1 MSNKLSNFVTNWE
14 NASSKPAFY
23 AIPIIIFC
31 LVIII
36 GIVSGIRRGIWGGVT
51 ILGFSILG
59 LGIAIGIAPLISN
72 QIIKKID
79 LKNSTL
85 GLSSPDDAKVI
96 LKLLNGLIMLG
107 IILIFNIIGEILI
120 AVLHRPITKNIRIR
134 QDNEK
139 STFVTRF
146 SGALIAGIGV
156 IPTAVLSAN
165 PTGAFAHKSKF
176 VKANDSMLKALS
188 FDKARG
194 VGRFTPGLIGLA
206 KIGLD
211 FTKEK
216 DNTNTLAASLEKYF
230 QQFYNQ
236 DNYLYKE
243 LPKPS
248 YDETT
253 GTWKS
258 QDIDVQFYFSLV
270 KITDENNGNNYID
283 KKIPRFFNGDIQKII
298 DKFTETEES
307 FKLLELI
314 LSKIDT
320 SMYSNTKSELEKFI
334 ENVKKLSSLGLNTN
348 FKNIEIFGKDWQ
360 KLKVPKQFVA
370 RIKKLILKIA
380 KLDNLSLDN
389 LSEEDKNKPEYKI
402 RYIIQKMLD
411 TFIVEA

>member
-51 ILGFSILG
+51 ILAFSILG

-146 SGALIAGIGV
+146 SGALIAGVGV

-258 QDIDVQFYFSLV
+258 QDIDVQFYFSLA

-334 ENVKKLSSLGLNTN
+334 
-348 FKNIEIFGKDWQ
+348 
-360 KLKVPKQFVA
+360 
-370 RIKKLILKIA
+370 
-380 KLDNLSLDN
+380 
-389 LSEEDKNKPEYKI
+389 
-402 RYIIQKMLD
+402 
-411 TFIVEA
+411 

>member
-1 MSNKLSNFVTNWE
+1 M
-14 NASSKPAFY
+14 
-23 AIPIIIFC
+23 
-31 LVIII
+31 
-36 GIVSGIRRGIWGGVT
+36 
-51 ILGFSILG
+51 
-59 LGIAIGIAPLISN
+59 
-72 QIIKKID
+72 
-79 LKNSTL
+79 
-85 GLSSPDDAKVI
+85 
-96 LKLLNGLIMLG
+96 
-107 IILIFNIIGEILI
+107 
-120 AVLHRPITKNIRIR
+120 
-134 QDNEK
+134 
-139 STFVTRF
+139 
-146 SGALIAGIGV
+146 
-156 IPTAVLSAN
+156 
-165 PTGAFAHKSKF
+165 
-176 VKANDSMLKALS
+176 
-188 FDKARG
+188 
-194 VGRFTPGLIGLA
+194 
-206 KIGLD
+206 
-211 FTKEK
+211 TKEK

-258 QDIDVQFYFSLV
+258 QDIDVQFYFSLA

-348 FKNIEIFGKDWQ
+348 FKNIEIFSKDWQ